1 MQIGSFAL
9 GERTVRQRLCLRLF
23 IVLPEE
29 MQQHT
34 DWRMAIFECG
44 QHIVAFDGDALLL
57 REIWQRERN
66 KPSL

>member
-1 MQIGSFAL
+1 MKS
-9 GERTVRQRLCLRLF
+9 

-66 KPSL
+66 KPGL